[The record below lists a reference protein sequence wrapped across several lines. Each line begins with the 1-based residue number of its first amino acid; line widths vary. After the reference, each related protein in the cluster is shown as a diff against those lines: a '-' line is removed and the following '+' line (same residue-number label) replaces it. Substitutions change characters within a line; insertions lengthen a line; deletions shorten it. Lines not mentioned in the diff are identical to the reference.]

1 MPIGVLSSY
10 LQKINR
16 KKLLKVFI
24 NSPVSLWIN
33 VPFPILSQF
42 GNLNE
47 MGINRAVG
55 TSRSRC
61 REYRR
66 HQCRRYGV

>member
-1 MPIGVLSSY
+1 ML
-10 LQKINR
+10 
-16 KKLLKVFI
+16 FI

-47 MGINRAVG
+47 MSIGAYIFCIFVLCGRNIA
-55 TSRSRC
+55 T
-61 REYRR
+61 
-66 HQCRRYGV
+66 